1 MRCTP
6 LLVLVVV
13 LAGQK
18 RFGRDVLALICER
31 VWDVAAVFCPH
42 GDDRLRHEACNRRL
56 AVFGARE
63 LTAAMM
69 PRGVDLIV
77 AAHCHT
83 YISAKTRSRAELGAV
98 GYHPSLLPRHR
109 GRSAIEWALRF
120 GDAVTDGSIFWLND
134 TVDGGPI
141 AAQDYCHIRPDDT
154 ARELWTRELAPMGLR
169 LFARVFN
176 ELENGIQRAVPQ
188 DTALAT
194 WEPALDDIPLLWR
207 PDVPQLGTSRF
218 HVVPDRFT
226 EAT

>member
-1 MRCTP
+1 MR
-6 LLVLVVV
+6 VI

-18 RFGRDVLALICER
+18 RFGRDVLAMVCAR
-31 VWDVAAVFCPH
+31 GWDVAAVFCPEA
-42 GDDRLRHEACNRRL
+42 DRLRTEAENRRL
-56 AVFGARE
+56 PVFGER
-63 LTAAMM
+63 LTAEMV
-69 PRGVDLIV
+69 PSGVELII
-77 AAHCHT
+77 AAHCHS
-83 YISAKTRSRAELGAV
+83 YISAKTRARSELGAV

-120 GDAVTDGSIFWLND
+120 GDAVTGGSVFWLND
-134 TVDGGPI
+134 TVDGGPV
-141 AAQDYCHIRPDDT
+141 AAQDYCHIQPDDT
-154 ARELWTRELAPMGLR
+154 ARELWMRELAPMGLR

-194 WEPALDDIPLLWR
+194 WEPALDNIPPLWR

-218 HVVPDRFT
+218 QIVPDRLT